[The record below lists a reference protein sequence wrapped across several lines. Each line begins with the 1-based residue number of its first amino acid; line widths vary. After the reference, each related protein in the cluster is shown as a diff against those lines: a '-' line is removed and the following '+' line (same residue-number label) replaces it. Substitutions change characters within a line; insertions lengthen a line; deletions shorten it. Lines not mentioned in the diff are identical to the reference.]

1 MLPVLCKKLQASEL
15 SSTLLKGMRDTAIIV
30 AWPFSYSYLSTPT
43 TYYQLDHPPRSRRQ
57 ASFAL
62 LHACMSSCSPCS
74 ECIHYRDLANDGVR
88 DGCAL
93 ASGRSS
99 SAKTYHTNCK
109 HHKCCGVWF
118 RASIAEASARRVLR
132 IFGGGDDHC
141 ARWCGQWP
149 GWLRSLQLA
158 HATELCALWR

>member
-1 MLPVLCKKLQASEL
+1 MLPVPCKKLQASEL
-15 SSTLLKGMRDTAIIV
+15 SSTLLKIRYAGYRYYCGMAFLLLVPTNWITHPD
-30 AWPFSYSYLSTPT
+30 PEGKHLS
-43 TYYQLDHPPRSRRQ
+43 RS
-57 ASFAL
+57 
-62 LHACMSSCSPCS
+62 CMSSCSPCS

-109 HHKCCGVWF
+109 HHECCGVWF